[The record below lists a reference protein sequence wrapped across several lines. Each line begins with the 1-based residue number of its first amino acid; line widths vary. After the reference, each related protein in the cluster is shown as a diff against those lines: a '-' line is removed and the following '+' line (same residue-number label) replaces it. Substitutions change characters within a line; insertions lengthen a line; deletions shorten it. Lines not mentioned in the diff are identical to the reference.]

1 MSKSK
6 IKFDK
11 VTDNSVKISWDSPK
25 QEEKAQPIKKYV
37 VERCIADN
45 YEVWEKVCFNFFTLI
60 IDIFIDTIFCFGKRW
75 FYLNN

>member
-11 VTDNSVKISWDSPK
+11 VTDNSVKISWDAPK

-45 YEVWEKVCFNFFTLI
+45 YEVWEKVGF
-60 IDIFIDTIFCFGKRW
+60 
-75 FYLNN
+75 

>member
-11 VTDNSVKISWDSPK
+11 VTDNSVKISWDAPK

-45 YEVWEKVCFNFFTLI
+45 YEVWEKVSFCLFILIFNVVLT
-60 IDIFIDTIFCFGKRW
+60 
-75 FYLNN
+75 